1 MTFPRRYDKS
11 TPESF
16 DGSKGFLEVTLVS
29 HNSEQIV
36 SEFTCKSSAMLR
48 TSTRVTSVRIQFNV
62 LRTHSVFVIQQSV
75 QVSIVNNKKCA
86 CNKYVCMD
94 AHLYGCYEMGYASK
108 TRADLVHPRFT
119 K

>member
-16 DGSKGFLEVTLVS
+16 EGSKGFLEVTLVS

-86 CNKYVCMD
+86 CNAWMRIST
-94 AHLYGCYEMGYASK
+94 AAMGWDTLPKRGLIWCIHALRDK
-108 TRADLVHPRFT
+108 N
-119 K
+119 